1 MSDSFFGTT
10 QQTTT
15 RPSDV
20 TFQSLF
26 GTRQGV
32 INQVL
37 AGAIPSPDY
46 LNKIVIP
53 STMNTLTMS
62 GLGRTGAVGEAVSKA
77 TLGAGLQL
85 LETLL
90 TGIPAPGGSTQTT
103 SQRAGLQDILGL
115 AGGGLQGLGQFI
127 GGIGGLGALGG
138 AAGTGISSLWDWIT
152 GGGGTGGGGSF
163 PDILRGTA
171 GGDIPFDI
179 STILSP
185 DFADVGFGTTA
196 LDVLGL

>member
-10 QQTTT
+10 TQEKTGGSLD
-15 RPSDV
+15 P
-20 TFQSLF
+20 TFASLF

-53 STMNTLTMS
+53 STMNALTVS

-90 TGIPAPGGSTQTT
+90 TGIPAPIAGGTT
-103 SQRAGLQDILGL
+103 RETKSPGLQDILGL
-115 AGGGLQGLGQFI
+115 AGGGLQGLGQFF
-127 GGIGGLGALGG
+127 GGIGGLGALGS
-138 AAGTGISSLWDWIT
+138 ATKSGITSLLDLFQ
-152 GGGGTGGGGSF
+152 GGGGGSNITSGGTSF
-163 PDILRGTA
+163 PDILRPLEQGFDSNIENIFNIA
-171 GGDIPFDI
+171 DLFGGASF
-179 STILSP
+179 T
-185 DFADVGFGTTA
+185 
-196 LDVLGL
+196 

>member
-10 QQTTT
+10 TQQTTAGT
-15 RPSDV
+15 LDP
-20 TFQSLF
+20 TFASLF

-53 STMNTLTMS
+53 STMNTLTAS

-90 TGIPAPGGSTQTT
+90 TGIPAPIGGGTT
-103 SQRAGLQDILGL
+103 TGTRSPGLQDILGL
-115 AGGGLQGLGQFI
+115 AGGGLQGLGQFL

-138 AAGTGISSLWDWIT
+138 AVGSGLGSLFDLF
-152 GGGGTGGGGSF
+152 GGGGGGS
-163 PDILRGTA
+163 PDILNIPGFGDFSSNVFSPDMGFA
-171 GGDIPFDI
+171 GDISSF
-179 STILSP
+179 
-185 DFADVGFGTTA
+185 
-196 LDVLGL
+196 LGLF

>member
-1 MSDSFFGTT
+1 MSDSFFGSTT
-10 QQTTT
+10 QQTTAGT
-15 RPSDV
+15 LDP
-20 TFQSLF
+20 TFASLF

-53 STMNTLTMS
+53 STMNTLTAS

-90 TGIPAPGGSTQTT
+90 TGIPAPIGGGTT
-103 SQRAGLQDILGL
+103 TGTRSPGLQDILGL
-115 AGGGLQGLGQFI
+115 AGGGLQGLGQFL
-127 GGIGGLGALGG
+127 GGIGGLGALGS
-138 AAGTGISSLWDWIT
+138 AAGSGISSLWDWLMGGSST
-152 GGGGTGGGGSF
+152 GAAEGATSISF
-163 PDILRGTA
+163 PDVLRDVGIF
-171 GGDIPFDI
+171 DIP
-179 STILSP
+179 
-185 DFADVGFGTTA
+185 DFGDLFGGA
-196 LDVLGL
+196 LFT